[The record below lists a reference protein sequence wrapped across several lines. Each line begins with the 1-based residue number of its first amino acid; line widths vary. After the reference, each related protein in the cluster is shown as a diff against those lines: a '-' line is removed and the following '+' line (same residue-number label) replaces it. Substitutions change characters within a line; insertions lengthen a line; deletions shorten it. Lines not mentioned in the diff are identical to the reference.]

1 MLESRAMTEL
11 LRVTELTKYFV
22 SRRGKAV
29 IRAVDGVNLTLKSG
43 ETLGVVG
50 ESGCGK
56 STLGRTILRLI
67 EPTSGEI
74 EFDGQDLLSLGPSAL
89 RAKRREMQMIFQDPF
104 ASLDPRLDIGT
115 IVAEPL
121 VIHRIGD
128 RASRR
133 QATLDLLETVGLEP
147 DATKLYPHEFSGG
160 QRQRIGIARALAL
173 RPRLIIADEP
183 VSALDVSIQSQILNL
198 LVELRQRFG
207 LSYIFISHDLAVV
220 EHVSDTVAVMYLG
233 RIVETAATEELFA
246 RPSHPYTE
254 ALISAVLQTDPARR
268 DARMVLKG
276 EMPDPENP
284 PAGCPFHPRCPKAME
299 VCSSTTPKETDIGSE
314 GRPHLVRCH
323 LY

>member
-1 MLESRAMTEL
+1 MTTL
-11 LRVTELTKYFV
+11 LQVTELTKHFAT
-22 SRRGKAV
+22 RQGKGS
-29 IRAVDGVNLTLKSG
+29 IRAVDGVSLTLKSG
-43 ETLGVVG
+43 GTLGVVG

-67 EPTSGEI
+67 EPTSGEVV
-74 EFDGQDLLSLGPSAL
+74 FDNVDLLSLGPSAL
-89 RAKRREMQMIFQDPF
+89 RDKRHEMQMIFQDPF
-104 ASLDPRLDIGT
+104 ASLDPRLNVGA

-121 VIHRIGD
+121 VIHGIGD
-128 RASRR
+128 RKSRR
-133 QATLDLLETVGLEP
+133 AAVLELLETVGLEA
-147 DATKLYPHEFSGG
+147 DAVKLYPHEFSGG
-160 QRQRIGIARALAL
+160 QRQRIGIARAVAL

-198 LVELRQRFG
+198 LVDLRQRFG

-254 ALISAVLQTDPARR
+254 ALISAVPQIEPARR
-268 DARMVLKG
+268 GTRMVLKG

-284 PAGCPFHPRCPKAME
+284 PPGCPFHPRCPKAMDL
-299 VCSSTTPKETDIGSE
+299 CSSTPPNETDIGSE
-314 GRPHLVRCH
+314 GRPHFVRCH
-323 LY
+323 LF

>member
-1 MLESRAMTEL
+1 MTEL
-11 LRVTELTKYFV
+11 LRVTGLTKRFAA
-22 SRRGKAV
+22 RQGKAS
-29 IRAVDGVNLTLKSG
+29 IRAVDGVDLTLRSG

-56 STLGRTILRLI
+56 STLGRAILRLV
-67 EPTSGEI
+67 EPTSGEVV
-74 EFDGQDLLSLGPSAL
+74 FDGADLLSLGPSAL
-89 RAKRREMQMIFQDPF
+89 RAKRRDMQMIFQDPF
-104 ASLDPRLDIGT
+104 ASLDPRLNVAA

-133 QATLDLLETVGLEP
+133 QAVLDLLETVGLDP
-147 DATKLYPHEFSGG
+147 DAASLYPHEFSGG
-160 QRQRIGIARALAL
+160 QRQRIGIARAMAL

-198 LVELRQRFG
+198 MVELRQRFG

-220 EHVSDTVAVMYLG
+220 EHISDTVAVMYLG

-254 ALISAVLQTDPARR
+254 ALISAVPQTEPAQRS
-268 DARMVLKG
+268 ARVVPKG
-276 EMPDPENP
+276 EMPNPEKP
-284 PAGCPFHPRCPKAME
+284 PPGCPFHPRCHKAME
-299 VCSSTTPKETDIGSE
+299 VCSSTAPNDIDIGSE

>member
-1 MLESRAMTEL
+1 MSEL
-11 LRVTELTKYFV
+11 LRVVELTKHFPA
-22 SRRGKAV
+22 RQGKTS
-29 IRAVDGVNLTLKSG
+29 IRAVDGVNLTLRKG

-56 STLGRTILRLI
+56 STLGRTILRLV
-67 EPTSGEI
+67 EPTSGEVV
-74 EFDGQDLLSLGPSAL
+74 FDGEDLLSLGPAAL
-89 RAKRREMQMIFQDPF
+89 RAKRRDMQMIFQDPF
-104 ASLDPRLDIGT
+104 ASLDPRLKVGA

-133 QATLDLLETVGLEP
+133 RSVVELLETVGLEP
-147 DATKLYPHEFSGG
+147 DAAELYPHEFSGG

-233 RIVETAATEELFA
+233 RIVETAAAEALFA

-254 ALISAVLQTDPARR
+254 ALISAVPQSDPARR
-268 DARMVLKG
+268 GGRMVLKG
-276 EMPDPENP
+276 EMPNPENP
-284 PAGCPFHPRCPKAME
+284 PPGCPFHPRCPKAMD
-299 VCSSTTPKETDIGSE
+299 VCSSTAPSDVDIGS
-314 GRPHLVRCH
+314 GGQPHLVRCH